1 MKIDVLKWAMVAL
14 CIVMVVG
21 GLNSGIFA
29 SEASKADFP
38 IETDAPAKANLPIE
52 TGLPVKAD
60 LPTKRDPSINMKI
73 SDADAANEMTQ
84 SVEGQA
90 FVSKT
95 FSQEEEERIISA
107 VESRYKGQSFGCAY
121 YQKSTL
127 KALDIVEDAW
137 GRAFFSYPGKMRWEY
152 NAPEVYEIV
161 TDGIR
166 LWIYKP
172 DEKQVMEG
180 DAIRFFKGGAG
191 GAFLSD
197 IGMVRKSYTLFVSEN
212 NLDPAAI
219 YLTLIPIQ
227 ENPDIASIKVR
238 VMKEENVIQQIIT
251 TNIYGDTTEII
262 FSEIQF
268 QELSDDLFYFQV
280 PDGVDVIPMG

>member
-52 TGLPVKAD
+52 TGLPIE
-60 LPTKRDPSINMKI
+60 TDPSINMNV
-73 SDADAANEMTQ
+73 SDAGAAGEMSQ
-84 SVEGQA
+84 SGDGQA
-90 FVSKT
+90 LVSKT
-95 FSQEEEERIISA
+95 FSQEEEDRILAA
-107 VESRYKGQSFGCAY
+107 VEARYKEQAFSCAY

-137 GRAFFSYPGKMRWEY
+137 GRAFFSHPGKMRWEY
-152 NAPEVYEIV
+152 NAPEVHEIV

-180 DAIRFFKGGAG
+180 DAARFFKGGAG

-212 NLDPAAI
+212 NLDPAAV
-219 YLTLIPIQ
+219 YLTLVPIE